1 MTKKQFL
8 MAVCAET
15 PYDRIMEDGKTLGEI
30 ARELYGDLITEEKKK
45 QQEREEIIK
54 NLIVVLQEN
63 NNEPMSAKEFVEK
76 FKTIPYIITTN
87 QISYILRVNNQ
98 IFTRTR
104 RDKDGVVVYSLIN
117 AE

>member
-15 PYDRIMEDGKTLGEI
+15 PYDTIMEDGKTLGEI
-30 ARELYGDLITEEKKK
+30 ARELYGGLIIQEKAK
-45 QQEREEIIK
+45 QQEREVIIK
-54 NLIVVLQEN
+54 DLVEILQGN
-63 NNEPMSAKEFVEK
+63 NNEPMSARELAEK
-76 FKTIPYIITTN
+76 FKDDSYSININTV
-87 QISYILRVNNQ
+87 SYILRTNNK

-104 RDKDGVVVYSLIN
+104 REKDGVYIYTLIN